1 MKKLLLV
8 VMFLFISASCFANNY
23 GIENSSNRLYITV
36 TGESNGLTHYS
47 WSISNTS
54 QSGINS
60 IEIPEEVENKEQFIA
75 QYGEGW
81 IITIIIEDEEED

>member
-8 VMFLFISASCFANNY
+8 VAFLFISSSCFAKNY

-36 TGESNGLTHYS
+36 SSYENGIAHYS

-54 QSGINS
+54 ESGINS
-60 IEIPEEVENKEQFIA
+60 IEIPAEIENKEAFIA
-75 QYGEGW
+75 QYGDGW